1 MLGLAL
7 DLMWLSLAA
16 IGMFGRQ
23 ARPYVSTLFVM
34 WMVQEVAQ
42 ASGVGMAVELVM
54 IAADLIACAVLY
66 LIWRRRKDAW
76 GAVAVLMFA
85 PSLFMQALYW
95 LAVIHGL
102 RFDWPFF
109 WGSAFIFTV
118 QMVSLASP
126 GGLRLGSAVV
136 RRLRSWRTV
145 HGGRFRRRHPNRAF
159 AAHPARTQRP
169 ILAQGQDA

>member
-23 ARPYVSTLFVM
+23 ARPYVLTLFVM
-34 WMVQEVAQ
+34 WMIQEVAQ
-42 ASGVGMAVELVM
+42 ASGVGMAVELIM

-66 LIWRRRKDAW
+66 LIWRRNREAW

-85 PSLFMQALYW
+85 PSLFVQACYW
-95 LAVIHGL
+95 LAASLGH

-109 WGSAFIFTV
+109 WASAFIFTV

-136 RRLRSWRTV
+136 RRLCSWRPF
-145 HGGRFRRRHPNRAF
+145 HGWRFRRRHPNRAF
-159 AAHPARTQRP
+159 AAHPARTSRP